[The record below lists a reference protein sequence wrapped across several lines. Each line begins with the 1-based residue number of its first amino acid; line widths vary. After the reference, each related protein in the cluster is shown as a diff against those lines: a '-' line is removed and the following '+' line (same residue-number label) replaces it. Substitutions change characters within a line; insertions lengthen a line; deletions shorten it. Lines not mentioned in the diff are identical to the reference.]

1 MAEPKRAFER
11 RTGDAE
17 AFPSDPLRDR
27 DSARTVLIV
36 ETNSFVVDVIE
47 SALKPLRASL
57 VHAVSADTAI
67 ALARIVR
74 PALIIMEVALPGAS
88 GYEMLARLRREPDVG
103 DVPIIALTAR
113 PLSEERLYLENAG
126 FAACL
131 GKPLDLPAF
140 LAAVRRHL

>member
-1 MAEPKRAFER
+1 MAEPKRAFR
-11 RTGDAE
+11 HRDRDAE
-17 AFPSDPLRDR
+17 EFSHDPLRDGQT
-27 DSARTVLIV
+27 ARTVLIV

-57 VHAVSADTAI
+57 VHASSADAAI

-74 PALIIMEVALPGAS
+74 PVLVIMEVALPGAS
-88 GYEMLARLRREPDVG
+88 GYELLTRLRREPDVS
-103 DVPIIALTAR
+103 DVPVIALTAR

-131 GKPLDLPAF
+131 GKPLDLQA
-140 LAAVRRHL
+140 LLTAVLCHL